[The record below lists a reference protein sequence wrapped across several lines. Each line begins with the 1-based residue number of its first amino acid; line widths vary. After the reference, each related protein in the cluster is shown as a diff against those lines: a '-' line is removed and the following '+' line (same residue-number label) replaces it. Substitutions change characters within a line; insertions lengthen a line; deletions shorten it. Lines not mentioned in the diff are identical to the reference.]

1 MGELLLSHIRV
12 TKVKLINEKNSL
24 NITVSMLV
32 NLYKLI
38 LLLNL
43 RFLRTSYNSKSWGC
57 PGMLKSSSDMDV
69 VANGWE
75 SIIYLFRNY
84 NPIGSRDI

>member
-1 MGELLLSHIRV
+1 
-12 TKVKLINEKNSL
+12 
-24 NITVSMLV
+24 MLV
-32 NLYKLI
+32 NLHKSI

-43 RFLRTSYNSKSWGC
+43 RFLRTSYTSMSWDC
-57 PGMLKSSSDMDV
+57 PGMFKSNSDMDV
-69 VANGWE
+69 VSNGWG